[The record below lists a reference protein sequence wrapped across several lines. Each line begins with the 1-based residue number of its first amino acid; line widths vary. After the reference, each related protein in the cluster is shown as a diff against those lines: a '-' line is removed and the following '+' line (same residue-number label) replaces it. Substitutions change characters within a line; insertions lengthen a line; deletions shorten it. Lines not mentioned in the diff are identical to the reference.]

1 MICPTCGSEHDAT
14 HRQECFAC
22 HVKGIGF
29 GFRGGVRAGR
39 KNWNETANEWKLENF
54 GTSSDKELAAKGI
67 VPASDYSWT
76 SEGRPR

>member
-1 MICPTCGSEHDAT
+1 MICSSCGAT
-14 HRQECFAC
+14 HDREGRAECFAC

-39 KNWNETANEWKLENF
+39 KNWNRLASEYKLENF

-67 VPASDYSWT
+67 VRADNYSWD